1 MPTFATMAVKELSA
15 EMIAELEEA
24 CAAWLEMGVQRL
36 KANAKDKKLN
46 LTGESINSI
55 AGRLVQVSAEGQF
68 EILIGF
74 KNSARFAD
82 YRKNVNYKNLPP
94 VQMLAEWVLG
104 KGIGK
109 FKYIPGYRTAKVK
122 PVDEIAARRIAWGVA
137 IRRYQKGYGRKKPW
151 FAKLMYGPLISMLIK
166 ASIDTIGTTSVKLF
180 ENNLDKEIS

>member
-1 MPTFATMAVKELSA
+1 MAVKELSA

-24 CAAWLEMGVQRL
+24 CAAWLEMGIQKL

-55 AGRLVQVSAEGQF
+55 AGRLVQVKAEGQF

-82 YRKNVNYKNLPP
+82 YRNNVSYKQLPP
-94 VQMLAEWVLG
+94 VDALTQWVLE
-104 KGIGK
+104 KGVSK
-109 FKYIPGYRTAKVK
+109 FKYVPGYQNSTRRILDTK
-122 PVDEIAARRIAWGVA
+122 AARRIAWGVA

-151 FAKLMYGPLISMLIK
+151 FAKLMYGPLIAQLIQT
-166 ASIDTIGTTSVKLF
+166 SIDVIGTSSTKIF
-180 ENNLDKEIS
+180 DYNLDKEIG